1 MRLNQFL
8 AHNIPCSRRVAD
20 TLIAEG
26 RVKVKHT
33 KATFTTPFLPHD
45 KIFVDGKL
53 LKIKKQ
59 EHYTV
64 IVYHKPKGE
73 LVSRTDDR
81 GRKVIFD
88 SLDHKFQH
96 FTPIGRLDY
105 ASMGLLLLSDS
116 KKVVDALMHSHL
128 ERTYLVKINGSVTQ
142 AMCDAF
148 EGGLE
153 TTSKEGAHQKSRVET
168 IHIAPMQ
175 ASVLKSGRNYSKLKL
190 TLQEGRNRE
199 LRRFFGHFKREV
211 LDLKR
216 VSFGFVSLNA
226 LPAGKTRYL
235 NSKEYKHLHAFLNQL
250 GEENG

>member
-8 AHNIPCSRRVAD
+8 AHNIPCSRRAAD
-20 TLIAEG
+20 ALIAEG

-33 KATFTTPFLPHD
+33 KATFTTPFSPKD

-53 LKIKKQ
+53 LRPKKH
-59 EHYTV
+59 EHFSV

-73 LVSRTDDR
+73 LVSHKDDR
-81 GRKVIFD
+81 GRKAIFD
-88 SLDHKFQH
+88 SLDKKFQH

-116 KKVVDALMHSHL
+116 KKVVDTLMHSRL
-128 ERTYLVKINGSVTQ
+128 ERTYLVKIDGSVTQ
-142 AMCDAF
+142 AMLDAF
-148 EGGLE
+148 ENGLE
-153 TTSKEGAHQKSRVET
+153 TTSKEGAHEKSRIES

-175 ASVLKSGRNYSKLKL
+175 AMVLKSSRNYSKLKL
-190 TLQEGRNRE
+190 TLQEGQNRE

-226 LPAGKTRYL
+226 LPVGKTRYL
-235 NSKEYKHLHAFLNQL
+235 NAKEYKHLHAFLNQL